1 MTSEKCET
9 YLYLTLDVLGRTKKN
24 MHLLEL
30 PSPGYNI
37 INNIYYKYVPFLS
50 MINMKLPR

>member
-9 YLYLTLDVLGRTKKN
+9 YLYLTLDVLGRTNKN

-30 PSPGYNI
+30 PSPDYNI
-37 INNIYYKYVPFLS
+37 KINLQS
-50 MINMKLPR
+50 